1 MENYEDTLNRAIAFL
16 KNCKNGDL
24 KGFDRSVLLRIGDRE
39 FCFVIES
46 SEIKKAS
53 IAKPDITIE
62 MSDDTFKALASGEMS
77 PMKAYALKKVKVKAS
92 LKDIMLL
99 TKLLG

>member
-1 MENYEDTLNRAIAFL
+1 MENYEDAIDRAISSL
-16 KNCKNGDL
+16 KNCDL

-39 FCFVIES
+39 FCFVVES

-53 IAKPDITIE
+53 VAKPDITIE
-62 MSDDTFKALASGEMS
+62 MSDDTFKALASGEIS
-77 PMKAYALKKVKVKAS
+77 PMKAYALRRVKVKAS